1 MTIRLLTPYPYQSA
15 IAVYQIPAG
24 AIVDVFDTATE
35 TGLIAGKMAQA
46 SVASVTWTPP
56 DESAVYNTLTDAQMR
71 GLRDG
76 NIVDAAGGVLA
87 LSEVVEEV
95 LADPSATTQILTGSG
110 EYCHYRCTTATGN
123 ITVYDNTASSGK
135 LLVPTT
141 ALVLGTWPIFGAGD
155 PRSLIVSAGIRVVLS
170 GAGVV
175 WIGRRV
181 Y

>member
-76 NIVDAAGGVLA
+76 NIVDADGGVHA
-87 LSEVVEEV
+87 LTEAISEV
-95 LADPSATTQILTGSG
+95 LANPSATTQILTGAG
-110 EYCHYRCTTATGN
+110 EYFAYRCTVAAGN
-123 ITVYDNTASSGK
+123 ITIYDNTASSGK

-141 ALVLGTWPIFGAGD
+141 ALALGTFPIFGAGISKTLQVD
-155 PRSLIVSAGIRVVLS
+155 NGIRVVLS
-170 GAGVV
+170 GAAT
-175 WIGRRV
+175 V
-181 Y
+181 YISRLVY